1 MKYVKFAIGL
11 EIIILFIALSGCG
24 MLYGYR
30 SIKTFDEKVCR
41 KFISEIDDTALTI
54 QPLVSDFSTF
64 RSYRTIC
71 EDSLWQHFYSGQPVQ
86 ILYFMNDSLRSYH
99 VNCLAKGMF
108 SNLNWNIENRFDCFP
123 PASALKPPYIVLDSV
138 LGLYGI
144 DQKDKCVVIVFWTT
158 MFYKVSKSAVETVKS
173 NIHKFGKNQDI
184 IVYLINT
191 DKYYLEAR

>member
-30 SIKTFDEKVCR
+30 SIKTFDETVYND
-41 KFISEIDDTALTI
+41 FISDINDTVLTI
-54 QPLVSDFSTF
+54 IPVVSDFSTF
-64 RSYRTIC
+64 KKYRTIC
-71 EDSLWQHFYSGQPVQ
+71 EDSLWQHSYSGQPVQ
-86 ILYFMNDSLRSYH
+86 ILYFMNDSLVSYH
-99 VNCLAKGMF
+99 INCMAKGLF
-108 SNLNWNIENRFDCFP
+108 SNLNWNTEERFERFP
-123 PASALKPPYIVLDSV
+123 PASAVKLHDFSLNGVLD
-138 LGLYGI
+138 LYDI
-144 DQKDKCVVIVFWTT
+144 HQKDKCVVIVFWTT
-158 MFYKVSKSAVETVKS
+158 MFCKISKSAVETVKS